1 MSLTLPLL
9 RRRAW
14 PPAGLLVSGIF
25 LLLVLLAVLFP
36 ALLSPYDPLMADPV
50 NAQLPPSAAHWLG
63 TDQLGRDVLTRLIY
77 GSRYSLLISIAAMA
91 LAVTVGSLLG
101 LLAGLARGALDEF
114 ISRAVDVVSAFP
126 DLLLALMLIAFT
138 GPGTVN
144 LIFALGVASIPRF
157 ARVVRA
163 QTFLVMSSGYV
174 EQARTFGLTRRV
186 LVWRHVLPHA
196 IAHVP
201 VLATLGL
208 GTAIIG
214 TAGLSFLGRSEER
227 RVGKECR
234 SRCDWSS
241 DVCSSDLGL
250 AARPAARH
258 CPCAGAGD
266 ARFGHGYYRHRRAE
280 FSRHGAA
287 TADGRMGTD
296 AGRRP

>member
-9 RRRAW
+9 RRRAL
-14 PPAGLLVSGIF
+14 PRVGLLISGVF

-77 GSRYSLLISIAAMA
+77 GSRYSLLISLAAMA

-214 TAGLSFLGRSEER
+214 TAGLSFLGMGPQPPTSE
-227 RVGKECR
+227 
-234 SRCDWSS
+234 W
-241 DVCSSDLGL
+241 GL
-250 AARPAARH
+250 MLAEGRNYLRNAWWIGVWPGVAITLTVVAVNTIGRH
-258 CPCAGAGD
+258 WQ
-266 ARFGHGYYRHRRAE
+266 ARFEGKKA
-280 FSRHGAA
+280 
-287 TADGRMGTD
+287 
-296 AGRRP
+296 